1 MRVHGSSLKVQSSG
15 FKVFCYLAMITVF
28 CLLPVVSFAYHP
40 LITDDTGTQGKGKF
54 QLELNG
60 EYGHDKEDGVTTN
73 TTQTAAILTYGWLDN
88 VDIALGIPYQYIRT
102 KDSETATRHDGMS
115 DLSIDLKWRFYEKE
129 GFSLAL
135 KPGMTLPTGDHERN
149 LGSGRTTYGM
159 FFILTREMK
168 PFAIHANLGY
178 KRNENKVD
186 ERKDIWH
193 TSLAGEIEFIKGL
206 KAVANVGVER
216 NPDKSSNTHPAFIIG
231 GLVYS
236 VAENLDIDIGIKGGL
251 NKTETDVT
259 TMAGITLRF

>member
-115 DLSIDLKWRFYEKE
+115 DLSIDLKWRFYKR
-129 GFSLAL
+129 GF
-135 KPGMTLPTGDHERN
+135 
-149 LGSGRTTYGM
+149 
-159 FFILTREMK
+159 
-168 PFAIHANLGY
+168 
-178 KRNENKVD
+178 
-186 ERKDIWH
+186 
-193 TSLAGEIEFIKGL
+193 
-206 KAVANVGVER
+206 
-216 NPDKSSNTHPAFIIG
+216 
-231 GLVYS
+231 
-236 VAENLDIDIGIKGGL
+236 
-251 NKTETDVT
+251 
-259 TMAGITLRF
+259 